1 MKYILLLVLASIA
14 CGQTAQLPNAVI
26 VAPNVPTVAS
36 TAYHIVDV
44 TDMVVPTPVTV
55 ITLGTLNIR
64 ELPDTNSAVLG
75 WYEAGVTVTV
85 VAQVD
90 GIGCPN
96 WYLVTHRG
104 GRGYICAE
112 WCSK

>member
-1 MKYILLLVLASIA
+1 MKYILLLVLASVA
-14 CGQTAQLPNAVI
+14 CGQTLPNAVI

-55 ITLGTLNIR
+55 TTLGTLNIR
-64 ELPDTNSAVLG
+64 ELPDTSSAVLG

-85 VAQVD
+85 LAQVD
-90 GIGCPN
+90 GIGCPR
-96 WYLVTHRG
+96 WYLVMHQG
-104 GRGYICAE
+104 ERGYICAE

>member
-1 MKYILLLVLASIA
+1 MRYILLLVLASVA

-26 VAPNVPTVAS
+26 VAPNEPELAS
-36 TAYHIVDV
+36 TPTHAPVALIVI
-44 TDMVVPTPVTV
+44 PTPVTV

-85 VAQVD
+85 LAQVD